1 MQFLAVWTFNV
12 VKNDYLIFRLWVAHY
27 NSDANLNDYAAAL
40 AIDNFGNVYVTGM
53 SDGNETY
60 WDYATVKYDSNGNQ
74 MWVRRFH
81 NPQENYGYEAATDIA
96 VDQTGNVYVTEPN
109 GKQLLLLPETG
120 KFKDDYTWKYND
132 YLYGYLKT
140 TPIQVKT
147 EAGTFDCIFILF
159 TEGFTFTIEMW
170 LAKDV
175 GIVKW
180 GANRPNPPT
189 LAFQYYVLKEYN

>member
-1 MQFLAVWTFNV
+1 MFIRLTFLAA
-12 VKNDYLIFRLWVAHY
+12 LIFFMDISFFKCSSSEKTEINKLKTSNEY
-27 NSDANLNDYAAAL
+27 FPLKDNSSWKYINEAPREETVI
-40 AIDNFGNVYVTGM
+40 IDVKCKSSKEEGKFELSNYPFFGIADKNVTIF
-53 SDGNETY
+53 SD
-60 WDYATVKYDSNGNQ
+60 KS
-74 MWVRRFH
+74 
-81 NPQENYGYEAATDIA
+81 
-96 VDQTGNVYVTEPN
+96 GNVYVTEPN

-140 TPIQVKT
+140 TPTQVKT

-180 GANRPNPPT
+180 GANRTNPPT
-189 LAFQYYVLKEYN
+189 PVFQYYVLKEYN